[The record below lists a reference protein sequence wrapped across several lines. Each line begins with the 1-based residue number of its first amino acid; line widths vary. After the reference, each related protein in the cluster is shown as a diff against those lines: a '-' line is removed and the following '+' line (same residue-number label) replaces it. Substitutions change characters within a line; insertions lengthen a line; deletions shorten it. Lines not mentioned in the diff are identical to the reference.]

1 MKKLLSV
8 IVGLWLAT
16 SSLAGAAPVID
27 VGVHYVRPGE
37 PLHTIAIDVAGG
49 DIVQAMDCW
58 VEIKYTGSEPD
69 GPAKTPYILAVET
82 IRAGSLFATDYDYS
96 DTLYPD
102 PPAPSRIWNQD
113 TALKPGVTVLA
124 AGTVAFID
132 VQTIATTPLGWKFD
146 LLLKG
151 VAVSNDW
158 PEGLDTQFS
167 YIYEIPAVI
176 TNGAIVMSDW
186 HTMSWSKPGDGLWFE
201 PGANP
206 WSDDSSFPA
215 PAPPPPSYPNYTAD
229 VRIETPHTVT
239 IDRYHASRQA
249 RSLLLSGGATLRI
262 EAPRSLTVTNHIT
275 IGQDSKLHLEP
286 GASVTADVFNLT
298 GGTLQL
304 GGGSAT
310 GSLTINRPLNVAAGA
325 IMPAAAEDQITISG
339 DLTLGGAAPA
349 LLTKAGAGLLLLA
362 GSQSWAADAKIA
374 VSAGKLRYQLAADK
388 TVSVAA
394 GNRITISP
402 DAILELAGEV
412 AALSD
417 GASYVDVTNNSIAP
431 GLKVLPGAIQQL
443 GGIDGSGTTLVE
455 PGATL
460 VAGSI
465 YQSELLIGGTPEHP
479 GKLVFRSSAGAG
491 AQLAVFISSGDG
503 SPATAQSAAGA
514 TAVPEP
520 AAGVMLAAL
529 AISVA
534 AVAAGRA
541 CLASRRRCG
550 AFRGTLP
557 SLPNSA

>member
-16 SSLAGAAPVID
+16 GSLAGAAPVID

-58 VEIKYTGSEPD
+58 VEIKYTGSEPE

-113 TALKPGVTVLA
+113 TALKPNVTVQA
-124 AGTVAFID
+124 RGTVAFID

-151 VAVSNDW
+151 VAVSEVW

-206 WSDDSSFPA
+206 WSDDSSFPE
-215 PAPPPPSYPNYTAD
+215 PVPPPPSYPNYTAD
-229 VRIETPHTVT
+229 VRIEAPHTVT

-262 EAPRSLTVTNHIT
+262 EAPRSLTVTNNIT
-275 IGQDSKLHLEP
+275 IGQDSKLQLEP

-310 GSLTINRPLNVAAGA
+310 GSLTINRPFNVAGGA
-325 IMPAAAEDQITISG
+325 IVPSAAEDQITVAG
-339 DLTLGGAAPA
+339 NMTLGGPAPA
-349 LLTKAGAGLLLLA
+349 LLAKSGDGLLLLS
-362 GSQSWAADAKIA
+362 GSQTWAADAKIT

-388 TVSVAA
+388 TVSVAS
-394 GNRITISP
+394 GNRITVSP
-402 DAILELAGEV
+402 DAVLELAGEV

-417 GASYVDVTNNSIAP
+417 GANYVDVTNNSVAP

-443 GGIDGSGTTLVE
+443 GQIDGSGITVVE
-455 PGATL
+455 AGATL

-465 YQSELLIGGTPEHP
+465 YQSELLIGGTTEQP

-491 AQLAVFISSGDG
+491 AQLAGIIAGGDD
-503 SPATAQSAAGA
+503 SLATVQSVAGA

-520 AAGVMLAAL
+520 ATGLMLAAL
-529 AISVA
+529 AITVA
-534 AVAAGRA
+534 AAAAGRVCRA
-541 CLASRRRCG
+541 PRC
-550 AFRGTLP
+550 R
-557 SLPNSA
+557 